1 MHRQHVLQ
9 TLNQY
14 DARYPNEQAMTN
26 RIRTLV
32 TDHPDC
38 FERTCQSGHITGS
51 AWIVSTDLTK
61 HLLTHHRKLDRWL
74 QLGGHA
80 DGQSEPYLVALREA
94 EEESGMHGFLPYPSD
109 DFVPLDVDV
118 HLIPARGSE
127 PAHEHHDI
135 RFLLR
140 AASIQ
145 EIQVSDE
152 SHDVRWFTRSEL
164 RQVTSEES
172 LLRMLD
178 KVESIIKS

>member
-38 FERTCQSGHITGS
+38 FERTCQLGQVTGS
-51 AWIVSTDLTK
+51 AWIVPTDLTK

-94 EEESGMHGFLPYPSD
+94 EEESGLHGF
-109 DFVPLDVDV
+109 
-118 HLIPARGSE
+118 
-127 PAHEHHDI
+127 
-135 RFLLR
+135 
-140 AASIQ
+140 
-145 EIQVSDE
+145 
-152 SHDVRWFTRSEL
+152 
-164 RQVTSEES
+164 
-172 LLRMLD
+172 
-178 KVESIIKS
+178 